1 MSDHRH
7 KIKAGQARAGAVRRS
22 KEGKRA
28 TRPLGAAYVPEMKR
42 PKLSFPSQAE
52 QPFPRSRVRYRRHA
66 RLTLPF
72 KREAEPGRKFGA
84 DPQLVVKCE
93 PVPSQVQPLRPRGQA
108 CQADMR
114 STRRRVNRGQ
124 TQPCAEMALR
134 YGEVG
139 AALLESR

>member
-1 MSDHRH
+1 MRVQTRNFSIFKGQYTLKVRCFASDHRYQ
-7 KIKAGQARAGAVRRS
+7 IKAGQARAGAVRRS

-28 TRPLGAAYVPEMKR
+28 TGPLGAAYVPEMKR

-84 DPQLVVKCE
+84 DPELVVKC
-93 PVPSQVQPLRPRGQA
+93 
-108 CQADMR
+108 
-114 STRRRVNRGQ
+114 
-124 TQPCAEMALR
+124 
-134 YGEVG
+134 
-139 AALLESR
+139 